1 MERLVGGTE
10 EVECIP
16 IVGMTGLGKTTLA
29 RKCLIVLDDVCASG
43 LVDFFKNVLPENK
56 KGHRILMTTRRRD
69 VASCASK
76 KPYHLKF
83 LNGED
88 SFRLLEKRVFDNGR
102 CQNDQLVELGKSIAS
117 KCGGLPL
124 ALVVIA
130 RALKVNQ
137 TLYEWKRIENNF
149 WQYVVKE
156 NDTTS
161 CWKIV
166 EASYESLSS
175 EMKACFLYCLAF
187 PKGYDIPFQMLIR
200 LWMAEGLIESSPK
213 KFSSSKDKAENY
225 LMEFENL
232 DLVIVSREITG
243 SIKRIKCNDIFYE
256 FYKMEVTT
264 ESVFQELRLKPDL
277 PSINDSDTSR
287 RLHIESCDLS
297 HFISRIPSAEH
308 VRSFLCFSS
317 EDQDLDQQIKL
328 PSDVDIQL
336 IPKAFPLLR
345 VLKIESINIPSLK
358 ILNQLFHLRYI
369 SISGNFKELPAFFSK
384 FWSLQSIIINTS
396 QPTLNI
402 KANIWNMSKLTHLKT
417 NKPSKLPLPS
427 TQKGKGSSSLL
438 QTLSKISPETCN
450 KDVLGA
456 ASNSLKKL
464 SIQGKIEDSLKTN
477 SDRFSTF
484 EGFQTFEKFECL
496 ENLKL
501 ISDVPCHS
509 NAFQLP
515 KVLFRFLLNLKKL
528 TLSKTM
534 FDWKEATK
542 LGQLECLEVLKL
554 KTDAFTG
561 KSWNPEKG
569 DFRKLQVLWIHSDDL
584 HTWEASRYHF
594 PELRV
599 LVLKCPKLEPV
610 PVELSQ
616 FQQ

>member
-1 MERLVGGTE
+1 
-10 EVECIP
+10 
-16 IVGMTGLGKTTLA
+16 
-29 RKCLIVLDDVCASG
+29 
-43 LVDFFKNVLPENK
+43 
-56 KGHRILMTTRRRD
+56 MTTRRRD
-69 VASCASK
+69 LASCASER
-76 KPYHLKF
+76 PYHLKF
-83 LNGED
+83 LTGED
-88 SFRLLEKRVFDNGR
+88 SFRLLEMRVFDNGR
-102 CQNDQLVELGKSIAS
+102 CRNDLVELGKSIAS

-137 TLYEWKRIENNF
+137 IVYDWERIENNF
-149 WQYVVKE
+149 WQYVVNEK
-156 NDTTS
+156 DTTS

-166 EASYESLSS
+166 EASYGSLSS

-187 PKGYDIPFQMLIR
+187 PKGYAIPFQMLIR
-200 LWMAEGLIESSPK
+200 LWMAEGLIDSSPK
-213 KFSSSKDKAENY
+213 KISSSKDRAENY
-225 LMEFENL
+225 LIEFENL

-256 FYKMEVTT
+256 YYKMAVTK
-264 ESVFQELRLKPDL
+264 ESVFQELRLKPVL
-277 PSINDSDTSR
+277 PSINDPDTSR

-297 HFISRIPSAEH
+297 DFISRIPSAEH

-317 EDQDLDQQIKL
+317 EDQDLDQQTKL
-328 PSDVDIQL
+328 SSDDVDIQL
-336 IPKAFPLLR
+336 IAKAFPLLR
-345 VLKIESINIPSLK
+345 VLIIESINILSLK
-358 ILNQLFHLRYI
+358 NLNQLFHLRYI

-384 FWSLQSIIINTS
+384 FWSLQSIIIHTS

-450 KDVLGA
+450 KDVLGE

-464 SIQGKIEDSLKTN
+464 SIQGNIEDSLKTK

-501 ISDVPCHS
+501 ISDVSCHS

-515 KVLFRFLLNLKKL
+515 KALFRFLLKLKKL

-534 FDWKEATK
+534 FGWEEATK
-542 LGQLECLEVLKL
+542 LGQLPHLEILKL
-554 KTDAFTG
+554 EKEAFTG
-561 KSWNPEKG
+561 SIWKPEEG
-569 DFRKLQVLWIHSDDL
+569 DFQKLQILLIHNNEL
-584 HTWEASRYHF
+584 QIWKASRYHF
-594 PELRV
+594 DKLRV
-599 LVLKCPKLEPV
+599 LVLKCPKLESV
-610 PVELSQ
+610 PAELSQ
-616 FQQ
+616 FQRQSIITGPENML